1 MWVTYSAGFSICQC
15 KQYEFGCKTTC
26 DISQGQTQVD
36 NREITVML
44 HSAGGSSLS
53 TVTRSDNNNIDKF
66 YILIGEDVKL
76 LEHTDEL
83 PFINTPL
90 HIAASYGNMQ
100 YKSLLV
106 YSFYRISVILY
117 SYGILVIFADIDFLR
132 CWVKYDLC
140 QTFSSYEDMK
150 IYRRDTNLF
159 FTRIP
164 WSFLLVA
171 NEKKPKI
178 YVRKWSNEIPN
189 ITRVFLVN

>member
-1 MWVTYSAGFSICQC
+1 
-15 KQYEFGCKTTC
+15 
-26 DISQGQTQVD
+26 
-36 NREITVML
+36 ML

-132 CWVKYDLC
+132 CSVKYDLC
-140 QTFSSYEDMK
+140 QMFCEDMK
-150 IYRRDTNLF
+150 IYCRDTNVF
-159 FTRIP
+159 FTWIP
-164 WSFLLVA
+164 WSFFLVA

-178 YVRKWSNEIPN
+178 YLKKWSTEITN
-189 ITRVFLVN
+189 IIRVFLVN

>member
-1 MWVTYSAGFSICQC
+1 MV
-15 KQYEFGCKTTC
+15 KQHET
-26 DISQGQTQVD
+26 SH
-36 NREITVML
+36 NSEITVML
-44 HSAGGSSLS
+44 HSARASSLS
-53 TVTRSDNNNIDKF
+53 TVARSDDNNINEF
-66 YILIGEDVKL
+66 YTLIGEDVKL
-76 LEHTDEL
+76 LEYTDKL

-90 HIAASYGNMQ
+90 HIVASYGNMQ

-106 YSFYRISVILY
+106 YSFYQISVIL
-117 SYGILVIFADIDFLR
+117 SSSGILVLFAEIDFLR
-132 CWVKYDLC
+132 CSVKYDLC

-178 YVRKWSNEIPN
+178 YVRK
-189 ITRVFLVN
+189 

>member
-1 MWVTYSAGFSICQC
+1 
-15 KQYEFGCKTTC
+15 
-26 DISQGQTQVD
+26 
-36 NREITVML
+36 ML

-66 YILIGEDVKL
+66 YTLIGEDVKL

-132 CWVKYDLC
+132 CSVKYDLC
-140 QTFSSYEDMK
+140 QMFCEDMK
-150 IYRRDTNLF
+150 IYCRDTNVF
-159 FTRIP
+159 FTWIP
-164 WSFLLVA
+164 WSFFLVA

-178 YVRKWSNEIPN
+178 YLKK
-189 ITRVFLVN
+189 